1 MIDTKEKKISFM
13 GILKFLIPS
22 LIGIFLFMIPL
33 PINGNV
39 TVAVAFLSNSLQG
52 LLNNYLTAIMTTMI
66 IISAIGSIY
75 TKIFKPKFIINNKF
89 LNNLFNISPIW
100 FISRI
105 VGAVLAILTY
115 FQVGTEIIYSGDTGG
130 TLLFDLLPTL
140 FSVFLFAG
148 LLLPLILDFGLLEF
162 FGTLLSKVM
171 RPLFKLPGRSSVD
184 CIASW
189 VGDGTVGIL
198 LTSKQYEQGY
208 YTKKEAAIIGTN
220 FSVVSITF
228 SLVVLAQVGLSDKFL
243 PFYLTITVAGII
255 AAIIIPR
262 IPPLSRKKDEYISDS
277 IKKEECPV
285 PPGVSTFKWS
295 ILQAVN
301 RAENSKDISSIIT
314 SGFKNVLDLWIGVTP
329 IIMAFGTIALIIANY
344 TPLFQWL
351 SIPFIPL
358 LNLLNVPEAAAT
370 APTLIV
376 GFADMFLPSILAANI
391 TSDMTRFIIA
401 SVSVTQLIYMSEVGG
416 LLLGSK
422 IPIKLIDL
430 ILIFI
435 LRTLITL
442 PIIVLAANLIF

>member
-1 MIDTKEKKISFM
+1 MLNTKEKKLSLT

-22 LIGIFLFMIPL
+22 IVGIFLFMIPL
-33 PINGNV
+33 PIGDNI
-39 TVAVAFLSNSLQG
+39 TVAVAFLSSSLQKI
-52 LLNNYLTAIMTTMI
+52 LSDYLITIMTTI
-66 IISAIGSIY
+66 IVISALGSIF
-75 TKIFKPKFIINNKF
+75 TKIFKPKFIINNSF

-105 VGAVLAILTY
+105 LGAILAILTY
-115 FQVGTEIIYSGDTGG
+115 FQIGTEVIYSENTGG

-162 FGTLLSKVM
+162 CGTLLSKIM

-243 PFYLTITVAGII
+243 PFYLTITISGII

-277 IKKEECPV
+277 LKKEESPV
-285 PPGVSTFKWS
+285 PTEVSTFKWS
-295 ILQAVN
+295 LLQAVN
-301 RAENSKDISSIIT
+301 KAENSKDIFSIFSS
-314 SGFKNVLDLWIGVTP
+314 GLKNVIDLWIGVTP

-358 LNLLNVPEAAAT
+358 LNLLNVPEATTA

>member
-1 MIDTKEKKISFM
+1 MINTKNKNFSFM

-22 LIGIFLFMIPL
+22 LIGIFIFMIPL
-33 PINGNV
+33 PLNGSI
-39 TVAVAFLSNSLQG
+39 TVVVAFLSKSLQS

-66 IISAIGSIY
+66 VISAVGSIY
-75 TKIFKPKFIINNKF
+75 TKIFKPKFILNNNF

-105 VGAVLAILTY
+105 IGAILAILTY
-115 FQVGTEIIYSGDTGG
+115 FQIGTKVIYSADTGG

-198 LTSKQYEQGY
+198 LTNKQYEQGY
-208 YTKKEAAIIGTN
+208 YTKKEASIIGTN

-243 PFYLTITVAGII
+243 PFYLTITIAGVV
-255 AAIIIPR
+255 AAIIMPR
-262 IPPLSRKKDEYISDS
+262 IPPLSIKKDEYISDNM
-277 IKKEECPV
+277 KKEESPV
-285 PPGVSTFKWS
+285 PPGTSTFKWS
-295 ILQAVN
+295 LLQAIN
-301 RAENSKDISSIIT
+301 KANNSLDISSIII
-314 SGFKNVLDLWIGVTP
+314 SGFKNVFDLWIGVTP

-358 LNLLNVPEAAAT
+358 LNILNVPEATAA

-401 SVSVTQLIYMSEVGG
+401 SVSVTQLVYMSEVGG

-422 IPIKLIDL
+422 IPIKLLDL
-430 ILIFI
+430 IFIFI